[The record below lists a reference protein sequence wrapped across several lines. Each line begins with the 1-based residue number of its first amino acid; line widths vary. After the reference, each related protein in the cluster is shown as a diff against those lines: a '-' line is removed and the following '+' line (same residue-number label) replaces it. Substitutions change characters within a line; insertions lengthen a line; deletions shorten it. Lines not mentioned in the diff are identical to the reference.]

1 MGSTRIEVKT
11 GDILRIPVDDFFV
24 AAKII
29 WISQWYK
36 DVMGIVIYS
45 GWFKDA
51 DNVRPVEGE
60 YLTMKMGNND
70 VMVLYP
76 SVKNVTVKRIWTVI
90 GHSSL
95 SEIDKELRFHLIGG
109 TLYDGDDS
117 IRSATS
123 DDYAKF
129 SPVLAAGPVVVQNLI
144 REARSRM
151 PRID

>member
-51 DNVRPVEGE
+51 DNLRPVEGE

-70 VMVLYP
+70 VMVFYP
-76 SVKNVTVKRIWTVI
+76 SIKNVTVKRIWTVI

-117 IRSATS
+117 I
-123 DDYAKF
+123 
-129 SPVLAAGPVVVQNLI
+129 
-144 REARSRM
+144 
-151 PRID
+151 

>member
-70 VMVLYP
+70 VKVLYP

-95 SEIDKELRFHLIGG
+95 SEIDKELRLHLIGG

>member
-70 VMVLYP
+70 VKVLYP